1 MATKFWWTLV
11 ATFAGVTAWIVSLHF
26 WRITRKRAPPGSIGW
41 PLLGETLPFLKP
53 HPSTSTGP
61 FLHQR
66 VQRFGRVFKSHLFG
80 EPAIVSCDP
89 DLNAYVL
96 QNEDRLFQCSYPTA
110 IHGILG
116 EMSMLVVVGDA
127 HKRLRTLA
135 LSLVNAAKTNPN
147 FLSDIE
153 ANALLITGQWKQ
165 KQTVLFCEEARK
177 FTFTVIVKQIL
188 SLKPDSPETST
199 ILKDFLTFMKG
210 LASLPLYIPGT
221 SYAKAV
227 KSKSQILS
235 TLKTLVDRR
244 RNEGIQRGD
253 FLDML
258 LTSTSLGDDEILSL
272 VLDLLLGGY
281 ETTAVL
287 IAMVVKFLTDCASA
301 FQQLKREHEKI
312 RRGKQKGEAGLNWD
326 DYRQMSFTQ
335 NVINEALRCGNVVKF
350 VHRKALKDVKFKGYD
365 IPAGWKILPMF
376 SAVHLDSSAFKDP
389 QEFNPWRWQT
399 AIAGKQFTPFGGG
412 PRLCPGSELAKVETA
427 FFIHHL
433 VLNFRWRA
441 AELDHSVAY
450 PYVEFEKGLP
460 IHVERLS
467 MAV

>member
-1 MATKFWWTLV
+1 MATKFWWTVFASLV
-11 ATFAGVTAWIVSLHF
+11 AVGITTWIVSLHF
-26 WRITRKRAPPGSIGW
+26 WRITRKRAPPGNIGW

-61 FLHQR
+61 FLHHR

-96 QNEDRLFQCSYPTA
+96 QNEDRLFQCSYPTP

-116 EMSMLVVVGDA
+116 KMSMLVVVGDA

-135 LSLVNAAKTNPN
+135 LSLVNAAKTNPA
-147 FLSDIE
+147 FLTDIE
-153 ANALLITGQWKQ
+153 TNALFITAKWKQ
-165 KQTVLFCEEARK
+165 TQTVIFCEEARK
-177 FTFTVIVKQIL
+177 FTFNVIVKQIL
-188 SLKPDSPETST
+188 SLKPESPETST

-210 LASLPLYIPGT
+210 LASLPINIPGT

-235 TLKTLVDRR
+235 TLKTLVHRR
-244 RNEGIQRGD
+244 RNEEDNHRGD

-258 LTSTSLGDDEILSL
+258 LTSTNLTDDEILSL

-287 IAMVVKFLTDCASA
+287 IAMVLKFLTDSPSA
-301 FQQLKREHEKI
+301 LERLKSEHEDI
-312 RRGKQKGEAGLNWD
+312 RRGKQNDEAGLTWD
-326 DYRQMSFTQ
+326 DYKQMSFTQ

-350 VHRKALKDVKFKGYD
+350 VHRKALKDVNFKGYD

-376 SAVHLDSSAFKDP
+376 SAVHLDSSSYKDP
-389 QEFNPWRWQT
+389 QEFNPWRWQA

-412 PRLCPGSELAKVETA
+412 PRLCPGSELAKIETA

-441 AELDHSVAY
+441 TELDHSVAY

-460 IHVERLS
+460 IHVERL
-467 MAV
+467 